1 MLGNHMS
8 AEKTIRK
15 RKSTSVWKMN
25 YCRKYGFPRGSMIY
39 FKTLSSVGRVETSMV
54 RKALSQEIYPV
65 GQPGH
70 TLGRSSISGSKR
82 KLWRQKGTGR
92 ARAGSKT
99 GPLWKGGGVVFGPRG
114 GRTSG
119 TQKRNKK
126 LWKAALNYVLY
137 DKLKHD
143 NLVVMLAPWDTN
155 PFKPLPSRK
164 VLLKGLRHV
173 LQDKS
178 WLFVVPNGTCLVTYR
193 RAFFEDDMK
202 VTIRS
207 RSTVKCIDILRAEKV
222 ALIVGPQNSRYLNS
236 LKLRGSV

>member
-1 MLGNHMS
+1 MS

-15 RKSTSVWKMN
+15 RKSASVWQMN
-25 YCRKYGFPRGSMIY
+25 YYRKNRFPPGTMIY
-39 FKTLSSVGRVETSMV
+39 FKTLSSVGRAGTSMV
-54 RKALSQEIYPV
+54 RKALSQEIHPT

-114 GRTSG
+114 GRSSG

-137 DKLKHD
+137 DKLKHE
-143 NLVVMLAPWDTN
+143 NLVFMLAPWVNT
-155 PFKPLPSRK
+155 FKPLPSREF
-164 VLLKGLRHV
+164 LLRGLRHL

-178 WLFVVPNGTCLVTYR
+178 WLFVVPNGVCLDTYR
-193 RAFFEDDMK
+193 RAFFKDDMK

-222 ALIVGPQNSRYLNS
+222 ALIVDGLA
-236 LKLRGSV
+236 SV

>member
-1 MLGNHMS
+1 MS

-15 RKSTSVWKMN
+15 RKSASVWQMN
-25 YCRKYGFPRGSMIY
+25 YSKKYRFPRGTMIY
-39 FKTLSSVGRVETSMV
+39 FKLLSSVGRVETSMV
-54 RKALSQEIYPV
+54 RKALSQEIYLA

-114 GRTSG
+114 GRASG

-137 DKLKHD
+137 DKLKHE
-143 NLVVMLAPWDTN
+143 NLVFMLAPWAWEIN
-155 PFKPLPSRK
+155 PNPLPSQE

-178 WLFVVPNGTCLVTYR
+178 WLFVVPNGTCLDTYR
-193 RAFFEDDMK
+193 RTFFEDDMK

-207 RSTVKCIDILRAEKV
+207 WSTVKCIDILRAEKV

-236 LKLRGSV
+236 LKIQIP